1 MFSSGV
7 PRMTVTSLTH
17 RRATGTKPPR
27 AWVILQSV
35 LRRSNVCTDNSPG
48 HAVSDAV
55 KSRYVIQLERPGERV
70 DMEFVRA
77 LLGDTGVELD
87 AGYGPIPV
95 NPGLGRFVVRGF
107 ASPEAR
113 AVAERIPGVRFFADA
128 LQEPAG

>member
-1 MFSSGV
+1 MKQCVRPGSADDGDKS
-7 PRMTVTSLTH
+7 H
-17 RRATGTKPPR
+17 APPGNGDGAPAR
-27 AWVILQSV
+27 HPPIDLQRV

-48 HAVSDAV
+48 RAVPDAV

-95 NPGLGRFVVRGF
+95 NPGLGRFVPRPSARVAAA
-107 ASPEAR
+107 ASITP
-113 AVAERIPGVRFFADA
+113 
-128 LQEPAG
+128 

>member
-1 MFSSGV
+1 MCKRVVSDLGS
-7 PRMTVTSLTH
+7 PTTH
-17 RRATGTKPPR
+17 FTRA
-27 AWVILQSV
+27 AMDLQRV

-48 HAVSDAV
+48 RAVPDAV

-77 LLGDTGVELD
+77 LLGGTGVELD
-87 AGYGPIPV
+87 AEYGPVPV

-128 LQEPAG
+128 RQEPAG

>member
-1 MFSSGV
+1 MSNVYVWAAADDGDKS
-7 PRMTVTSLTH
+7 H
-17 RRATGTKPPR
+17 APPGKGDD
-27 AWVILQSV
+27 LQSV

-48 HAVSDAV
+48 QAVPDAV

-87 AGYGPIPV
+87 AAYGPVAV
-95 NPGLGRFVVRGF
+95 NPSLGRFVVRGF

-128 LQEPAG
+128 RQEPAG

>member
-1 MFSSGV
+1 MFTSGL
-7 PRMTVTSLTH
+7 PQMTVTSLTH

-27 AWVILQSV
+27 ACDLQRL

-48 HAVSDAV
+48 RAVPDAV

-77 LLGDTGVELD
+77 LLGGTGVELD
-87 AGYGPIPV
+87 AGYGPVPV

-113 AVAERIPGVRFFADA
+113 AVAELIPGVRFFVDA
-128 LQEPAG
+128 RQEPAD